1 MAKGKLPV
9 TGFME
14 IQSGTDQWSMLDRGL
29 INEFKTNAILTTQD
43 SRKVKIGLL
52 IISITPPNKKSWENR
67 SHVELEGR
75 GRDELCIGFEK
86 TQKFIM
92 DFITAQSWTL
102 IGYIDGETKIPVI
115 IEYLEK
121 LNLTVYTQ
129 KTEDQTQEQ
138 FFPKGFNPGLN

>member
-1 MAKGKLPV
+1 MKG
-9 TGFME
+9 
-14 IQSGTDQWSMLDRGL
+14 
-29 INEFKTNAILTTQD
+29 
-43 SRKVKIGLL
+43 
-52 IISITPPNKKSWENR
+52 WENR
-67 SHVELEGR
+67 AHVQLEGR
-75 GRDELCIGFEK
+75 ERDELCIGFEK

-102 IGYIDGETKIPVI
+102 IGYIDGEVKIPVI

-129 KTEDQTQEQ
+129 KTENQTQEQ